1 MAYRSIFYAFFV
13 VFVVGCST
21 TQYLPSPS
29 VSGEIKNSPAMHRAT
44 MRPYTVNG
52 KTYYPTVVKV
62 GEKASG
68 IASWY
73 GPDFHGKKT
82 SNGEIY
88 NMHAFTAAHKTLPM
102 NTMLRVTNLK
112 NNRQVVVRVND
123 RGPFVSNRI
132 IDLSR
137 SAANKIDMIGAG
149 TAPVMLEVI
158 GFNAKINTG
167 FNQGLSTGTVK
178 NQTKPTPVLEKTEVS
193 TQNDEVIGGEFM
205 VQIGSFSTI
214 NGAKNYQAQHKNVGG
229 YQSIVREFNV
239 SGRRIFK
246 VFVTGFR
253 SEDEARDFAKSGRF
267 NGAFIVRG

>member
-1 MAYRSIFYAFFV
+1 
-13 VFVVGCST
+13 
-21 TQYLPSPS
+21 
-29 VSGEIKNSPAMHRAT
+29 

-62 GEKASG
+62 GERASG
-68 IASWY
+68 TASWY

-82 SNGEIY
+82 SNGEVY
-88 NMHAFTAAHKTLPM
+88 NMYGFTAAHKTLPM

-112 NNRQVVVRVND
+112 NNRQVIVRVND

-132 IDLSR
+132 IDLSKG
-137 SAANKIDMIGAG
+137 AASKIGMIGAG
-149 TAPVMLEVI
+149 TAPVLLEVI
-158 GFNAKINTG
+158 GFNAKI
-167 FNQGLSTGTVK
+167 STASSANSASSTKSESKTTSPSSTVK
-178 NQTKPTPVLEKTEVS
+178 SGVIVISPVVNEKAQDLGAS
-193 TQNDEVIGGEFM
+193 DEIVGGEFM

-214 NGAKNYQAQHKNVGG
+214 SGAKSYQVQHKNVGG

>member
-1 MAYRSIFYAFFV
+1 M
-13 VFVVGCST
+13 VGCST

-29 VSGEIKNSPAMHRAT
+29 GSSEIKNSPAMHRAT

-68 IASWY
+68 TASWY

-82 SNGEIY
+82 SNGEVY
-88 NMHAFTAAHKTLPM
+88 NMHGFTAAHKTLPM

-132 IDLSR
+132 IDLSKG
-137 SAANKIDMIGAG
+137 AASKIGMIGAG
-149 TAPVMLEVI
+149 TAPVLLEVI
-158 GFNAKINTG
+158 GFNAKISGTSNIDTASNTPAKIEPI
-167 FNQGLSTGTVK
+167 NSNISAKSSVIVISPISKSQAQS
-178 NQTKPTPVLEKTEVS
+178 EAS
-193 TQNDEVIGGEFM
+193 ADEVVGGEFM
-205 VQIGSFSTI
+205 VQIGSFSSLS
-214 NGAKNYQAQHKNVGG
+214 GAKSYQVQHKNVGG